1 MDEREV
7 AVLFLRAIALMRVIA
22 SDDYIHGM
30 RCSSRIALNVQEFP
44 SVHPLLDKSRN
55 IALQALEVESRGM
68 NEAQMTLVA
77 SVKKDADRLAD
88 EHDAVVA
95 RLEKDVARLQKAID
109 RHLIL
114 QGKRRRYAV
123 RMTPDNRVDA
133 LLVLER

>member
-1 MDEREV
+1 M
-7 AVLFLRAIALMRVIA
+7 
-22 SDDYIHGM
+22 
-30 RCSSRIALNVQEFP
+30 
-44 SVHPLLDKSRN
+44 
-55 IALQALEVESRGM
+55 LQALEVESRGM
-68 NEAQMTLVA
+68 NEAQMA
-77 SVKKDADRLAD
+77 FAAAVKKDADRLAD

-114 QGKRRRYAV
+114 QGRRRRYAV